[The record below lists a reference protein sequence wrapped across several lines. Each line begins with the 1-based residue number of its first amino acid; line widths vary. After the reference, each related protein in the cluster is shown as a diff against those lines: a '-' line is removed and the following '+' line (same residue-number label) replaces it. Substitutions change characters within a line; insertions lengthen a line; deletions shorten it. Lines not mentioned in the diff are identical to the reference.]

1 MFLGIIESAEERK
14 IHGKIKWVEEK
25 DRMILLCYS
34 IEGVNL
40 GKRNMYWLDEKE
52 YHIVM

>member
-14 IHGKIKWVEEK
+14 IHGKIKGGEEK
-25 DRMILLCYS
+25 DRMILLCYF

-40 GKRNMYWLDEKE
+40 GKRN
-52 YHIVM
+52 IVLIE